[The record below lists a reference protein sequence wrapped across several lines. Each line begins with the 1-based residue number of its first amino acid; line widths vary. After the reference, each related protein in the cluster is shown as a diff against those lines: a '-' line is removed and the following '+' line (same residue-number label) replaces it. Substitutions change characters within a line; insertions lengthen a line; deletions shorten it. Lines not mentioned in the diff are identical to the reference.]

1 MSESHESVNLNRGGN
16 WIFLTKTNRMPQ
28 RAKLHRMELWRSL
41 LGPNLNGL
49 RCLVYLLNQGNLS
62 MDPGQDYHDLG
73 ELYADAPVAR
83 GMGDVIVHR
92 AILDDITGIPKLLD
106 WISDGDIVILEMSRL
121 ITVETELRIAVDRIQ
136 SFVESDLSGE
146 VIRLG
151 TSRLLLLP
159 STFAISETQ
168 NTAY

>member
-1 MSESHESVNLNRGGN
+1 
-16 WIFLTKTNRMPQ
+16 MP
-28 RAKLHRMELWRSL
+28 SL
-41 LGPNLNGL
+41 PSQSRNS
-49 RCLVYLLNQGNLS
+49 S

-92 AILDDITGIPKLLD
+92 AILDDITGISKLLN
-106 WISDGDIVILEMSRL
+106 WVSDGDIVILEMSRL

-159 STFAISETQ
+159 STFAISEIQ

>member
-1 MSESHESVNLNRGGN
+1 VKFLNLVNFSRGGIGYFLLKLTVCLKEQITPDRIMAKPTRPEPK
-16 WIFLTKTNRMPQ
+16 WIEMP
-28 RAKLHRMELWRSL
+28 SL
-41 LGPNLNGL
+41 PSKS
-49 RCLVYLLNQGNLS
+49 GNFS

-73 ELYADAPVAR
+73 ELYANAPVAR

-106 WISDGDIVILEMSRL
+106 WVSDGDIVILEMSRL

>member
-1 MSESHESVNLNRGGN
+1 MAKPTRSKPK
-16 WIFLTKTNRMPQ
+16 WIEMP
-28 RAKLHRMELWRSL
+28 SL
-41 LGPNLNGL
+41 PSKS
-49 RCLVYLLNQGNLS
+49 NLS

-106 WISDGDIVILEMSRL
+106 WLSDGDIVILEMSRL

-151 TSRLLLLP
+151 TSRLFLAINICYIRDTKYCLLRWRFGKVLLIILVQFVIH
-159 STFAISETQ
+159 S
-168 NTAY
+168 NG